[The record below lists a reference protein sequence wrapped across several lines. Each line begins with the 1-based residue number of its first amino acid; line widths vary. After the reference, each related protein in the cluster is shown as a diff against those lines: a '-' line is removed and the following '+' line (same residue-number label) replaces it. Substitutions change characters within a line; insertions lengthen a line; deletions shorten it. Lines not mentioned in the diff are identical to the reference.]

1 MVLELER
8 SEMKLRGN
16 DVSRLCFRWVL
27 VAAIGTFVA
36 CSDFGA
42 LYFRDEVDKVNQGN
56 VARKYGEPH
65 QIDKRQDGSIVWTYY
80 NRGSGTSGYSGYARS
95 QYCRAY
101 VLTFDENEVLREWQ
115 EQDCSTHPAKVTG
128 PFSDHK

>member
-1 MVLELER
+1 
-8 SEMKLRGN
+8 MKLFN
-16 DVSRLCFRWVL
+16 DRAYGLGSRILLFVT
-27 VAAIGTFVA
+27 IGTVLA

-42 LYFRDEVDKVNQGN
+42 VHFRDEVDKVNQAN
-56 VARKYGEPH
+56 VAARYGPPH
-65 QIDKRQDGSIVWTYY
+65 QVEKRQDGRIVWTYFE
-80 NRGSGTSGYSGYARS
+80 RGSGTAGYSGYARS

-101 VLTFDENEVLREWQ
+101 MLTFDENEILREWQ